1 MKHLPESTRKLAAI
15 VFTDIVGFT
24 KLTAKDQSKASLLLK
39 QQRKLFQPI
48 VAKHNGSW
56 IKEMGDGLILIFD
69 TVTDAVQ
76 CCLEIQKTAKS
87 IEELI
92 LRIGIHQGE
101 ILIEDGDII
110 GDDVN
115 VASRIEPFSAPGGIA
130 ISNKV
135 NDALVREADFTT
147 KYLGKPLL
155 KGVGQKVEI
164 FCITSHGLPKTDIK
178 KVSAK
183 LEQPSP
189 IKRHILPVAGFT
201 AMLFIGILAYFGG
214 IFGTVEIREN
224 TVAVLP
230 FDNYSSAEE
239 DQFFSDGLT
248 EVIIANLAKINNL
261 KVISRT
267 TVMRYKG
274 TAKSLTEIGKELG
287 VSHILEGSVQRGTER
302 IRIVGQ
308 LIDTQTDEHIW
319 AETYDNLIS
328 DLFDIQ
334 INVAKKIAE
343 ALKVEISSAEMTIL
357 NKKPTENIEAWDYY
371 LKGEMHSN
379 RSYGGEDYELTEFN
393 FNQAIKADPNFA
405 EAYARLAQHHIFM
418 VWSGYDRSDERRLKA
433 KINIDNAI
441 QLDLENPV
449 VRIARGYYFYHGFR
463 DYLRALEEF
472 NFVQQKFPNNPAYH
486 EHISYIER
494 RLGRF
499 NENIDRLNKV
509 IKYDPQNPM
518 LAFNLAESYLFMLD
532 FNNAEKYY
540 RKCIMLSPDVDLF
553 YRDLAELN
561 YRKGN
566 LEEAIK
572 ILDNAMESITSDI
585 LVVAKARLLFVARSY
600 EKSLETLKPVT
611 LKIYKKQT
619 QFMPVETLIG
629 MNYFYLNEKKKA
641 DEYLNKSKLILENEL
656 KNNSEDIRIH
666 ADYAL
671 VLAYLRLKDEA
682 VKSAEF
688 ATAII
693 PIEKDAIIG
702 VLHFIT
708 LTKVFSIVGEHQKA
722 IENLKFLITLPVGP
736 TVESLNI
743 DPVWDPLRDFPEF
756 QALLKEKNKKESS

>member
-1 MKHLPESTRKLAAI
+1 MSTEDRKLAAI

-24 KLTAKDQSKASLLLK
+24 QLSSDNEPAALKLLDTQREILK
-39 QQRKLFQPI
+39 PI
-48 VAKHNGSW
+48 VEKHKGDW
-56 IKEMGDGLILIFD
+56 LKEIGDGLLLAFH
-69 TVTDAVQ
+69 TNSNAVK
-76 CCLEIQKTAKS
+76 CAIEIQKS
-87 IEELI
+87 IKEVKDLN

-101 ILIEDGDII
+101 VVFRGNDVV

-115 VASRIEPFSAPGGIA
+115 IASRIEPFSAVGGIA
-130 ISNKV
+130 ISDRV
-135 NDALVREADFTT
+135 NASLERDPDYETFFI
-147 KYLGKPLL
+147 GSPNL
-155 KGVGQKVEI
+155 KGVNQDVKI
-164 FCITSHGLPKTDIK
+164 YCITSHGLPKTDIK
-178 KVSAK
+178 KVFAK

-189 IKRHILPVAGFT
+189 IKR
-201 AMLFIGILAYFGG
+201 FIIPIVSLAVLLLVGTLAFFGG
-214 IFGTVEIREN
+214 IFDSNEIREN

-248 EVIIANLAKINNL
+248 EVIIANLAKINDL

-267 TVMRYKG
+267 TAMRYKG

-308 LIDTQTDEHIW
+308 LIDTQTDEHLW
-319 AETYDNLIS
+319 AETYDNLIA

-343 ALKVEISSAEMTIL
+343 ALKVEISSVELTNL

-371 LKGEMHSN
+371 LKGVMHNN
-379 RSYGGEDYELTEFN
+379 RSYGGEDEKLAVFN
-393 FNQAIKADPNFA
+393 FSKAIEADPNFA
-405 EAYARLAQHHIFM
+405 EAYARLTKTHIFM
-418 VWSGYDRSDERRLKA
+418 VWSGYDRSDERRQKA
-433 KINIDNAI
+433 KENIDKAM
-441 QLDLENPV
+441 QLDPENPV
-449 VRIARGYYFYHGFR
+449 VRISRGYYYYHGFR
-463 DYLRALEEF
+463 DYLRALEDF
-472 NFVQQKFPNNPAYH
+472 NYVHHKFPNNPAYH

-499 NENIDRLNKV
+499 NENIERLNKV

-518 LAFNLAESYLFMLD
+518 LAVNLGESYLYIND

-540 RKCIMLSPDVDLF
+540 RKGIMLTPDIDVLN
-553 YRDLAELN
+553 RDLAEVF
-561 YRKGN
+561 YRKG
-566 LEEAIK
+566 EIKEAINTIDK
-572 ILDNAMESITSDI
+572 AMEHITSDNLI
-585 LVVAKARLLFVARSY
+585 VAKARLQFVARDY

-629 MNYFYLNEKKKA
+629 MNYFYLNDKKKA
-641 DEYLNKSKLILENEL
+641 NEYLNKSKLVLENEL

-666 ADYAL
+666 ADYAI
-671 VLAYLRLKDEA
+671 VLAYLGLKDEA

-688 ATAII
+688 ASSII
-693 PIEKDAIIG
+693 PVEKDAIVG
-702 VLHFIT
+702 TLHFIT

-722 IENLKFLITLPVGP
+722 IKNLDFLITIPAGS
-736 TVESLNI
+736 TIESLKI
-743 DPVWDPLRDFPEF
+743 DPVWDPLRGFPEF
-756 QALLKEKNKKESS
+756 QSLLKNKNGKVTS